1 MFLMLFCSEFSYGH
15 DIEFGQEKE
24 NKKIILNNS
33 KSFANQM
40 RDSNVIY
47 VIKDDFDLEDKEGKH
62 PVRIPRNCRLYFQG
76 GSLYNGV
83 LEGEDLYFTGD
94 YVNKIFVNIK
104 GKNITPNFQVYN
116 SPYLSNHISTAYGD
130 ILLMEDAQLTR
141 TVQLHGNLSAINRNC
156 KLIIGSSDRISIA
169 DDNVII
175 KNIFLHKIVGKQLG
189 SRIAVESKFGCSNIL
204 IDSCYITGGF
214 KFANDKG
221 VSNCRNL
228 TISNCII
235 DCDFTNVQKR
245 PSGDFQKD
253 IITIR
258 GMSDVFV
265 YNNKIRGINVHRFWK
280 SSGLIQPN
288 GTITDNPTN
297 ISIHDNE
304 IVCESTDG
312 NGKQLFDFFAGTSN
326 VKVYSNTI
334 DCSGHT
340 IVFEDKTSTG
350 YDIAKGTT
358 LFVNM
363 PSSIIYVGNNIIRLT
378 GCRGFR
384 YSLAGEKN
392 KVIIERNSITSQNS
406 TGVFGRIENA
416 DAIITHNTFKSTSS
430 IKLFNISEM
439 IFSNNRF
446 NGSIDIQNVS
456 HASLNYNIIQ
466 GCKKYF
472 VRVFGNNGVIDYC
485 NNVTQNCEYHFFV
498 SADDCKTSNCVFSKL
513 KASLTDEDKKPLI
526 YYIGYENNKMKYIVN
541 NIESENQICLK
552 SKGKQGMVTLRK

>member
-1 MFLMLFCSEFSYGH
+1 MLFCSEFSYGH
-15 DIEFGQEKE
+15 ENGYGQKDG
-24 NKKIILNNS
+24 KRIIVLNNS
-33 KSFANQM
+33 ESFAIQIS
-40 RDSNVIY
+40 DSNVVY
-47 VIKDDFDLEDKEGKH
+47 VIKDDIDLEDKAGKN
-62 PVRIPRNCRLYFQG
+62 PIKIPRNCRLDFQG
-76 GSLYNGV
+76 GCLYNGV
-83 LEGEDLYFTGD
+83 LEGEDLYFVGD
-94 YVNKIFVNIK
+94 YNNKIFVKIK

-116 SPYLSNHISTAYGD
+116 SPNLSNLLSTAYGN
-130 ILLMEDAQLTR
+130 LMLMEDGQLTES
-141 TVQLHGNLSAINRNC
+141 VHLHSNLSAIHRNC
-156 KLIIGSSDRISIA
+156 RLTIGSSERISIA
-169 DDNVII
+169 ADNIII
-175 KNIFLHKIVGKQLG
+175 KNIFIHKIVGEQLG
-189 SRIAVESKFGCSNIL
+189 SRIAIESNRGCSNIL
-204 IDSCYITGGF
+204 IDSCYITGGL

-304 IVCESTDG
+304 IVCKSTDG
-312 NGKQLFDFFAGTSN
+312 NGKQLFDFFAGTLN
-326 VKVYSNTI
+326 VQVYSNTI

-350 YDIAKGTT
+350 YDTAKGTI

-363 PSSIIYVGNNIIRLT
+363 PSSNIYVGNNIIRLT
-378 GCRGFR
+378 GGRGFR
-384 YSLAGEKN
+384 YSLAGKEN
-392 KVIIERNSITSQNS
+392 KVIIEKNSITSQNS
-406 TGVFGRIENA
+406 TGVFGRIENT

-446 NGSIDIQNVS
+446 NGSINIQNVS
-456 HASLNYNIIQ
+456 HASLNYNTIQ

-498 SADDCKTSNCVFSKL
+498 SADDCKASNCVFSKL

-526 YYIGYENNKMKYIVN
+526 YYTGYENNKMKYIVN